1 MPTALAERPKHYW
14 AVAIFR
20 ESFEA
25 RRFGT
30 EREAMA
36 YAQVHARMPD
46 AEFVAVDACAAN
58 GQRTPIWEWGEEA
71 EERRH

>member
-1 MPTALAERPKHYW
+1 MHYW

-25 RRFGT
+25 QRFDN
-30 EREAMA
+30 EREAIA

-46 AEFVAVDACAAN
+46 VEHVAVDACATN
-58 GQRTPIWEWGEEA
+58 GKRTPIWEWGEA
-71 EERRH
+71 EERRHKNDDPMDL

>member
-1 MPTALAERPKHYW
+1 MPTRYW
-14 AVAIFR
+14 ALVLFR

-25 RRFGT
+25 RRFDS
-30 EREAMA
+30 EREAIA

-58 GQRTPIWEWGEEA
+58 GERTPIWEWGEVED
-71 EERRH
+71 RRH